1 MRIVYI
7 HQHFATTKS
16 ATGTRSYEM
25 AQRLIQRGHQVT
37 MICGALELSDFST
50 DLKERVTRFEVDGI
64 DVRCVN
70 QPYANKMGF
79 YQRMWAFL
87 RFAQTATTLAIEAKP
102 DLIFATSTPLTVG
115 IPAMRA
121 SKRLKVPFVFEVR
134 DLWPELAVALE
145 VVKSKTL
152 IAGARWLERKTYF
165 SARRIIALAP
175 GMKEGICETGYP
187 AERVTIVPNGC
198 DLDLF
203 QPSEER
209 ATRADLGGDDF
220 KLVFTGAHGLANG
233 LDAVLNAAVE
243 LKQRGERGVKFI
255 FIGAGREKP
264 RLMERTKSEQLD
276 EYVIWK
282 DLMPKQELA
291 ALLPQIDV
299 GMMILKNVR
308 GFYFGT
314 SPNKFFDY
322 IASGMPVLNNY
333 PGWLAGM
340 IEEAGCGKVVPPD
353 DPAAFADAVVWMR
366 DHRRE
371 CREMGRRARLLA
383 EERFGRDTLG
393 ERFVDTIEL
402 AAREAGIM
410 QESPA

>member
-37 MICGALELSDFST
+37 MICGALELSDFTS
-50 DLKERVTRFEVDGI
+50 DLKERVTRLDVDGI

-87 RFAQTATTLAIEAKP
+87 RFAQTAQRVAMDVKP

-121 SKRLKVPFVFEVR
+121 SRRLRVPFVFEVR

-145 VVKSKTL
+145 VVRSRAL
-152 IAGARWLERKTYF
+152 IKAARWLERKTYF
-165 SARRIIALAP
+165 SAKRIIALAP

-187 AERVTIVPNGC
+187 AEWVTIVPNGC

-203 QPSEER
+203 RPSE
-209 ATRADLGGDDF
+209 TRTTRDDLGGDDF

-233 LDAVLNAAVE
+233 LDAVIDAAAE
-243 LKQRGERGVKFI
+243 LKRRGERGVKFVM
-255 FIGAGREKP
+255 IGHGREKA
-264 RLMERTKSEQLD
+264 RLIERTRTEDLGA
-276 EYVIWK
+276 YVIWK
-282 DLMPKQELA
+282 DLMPKRDLA
-291 ALLPQIDV
+291 ALLPQLDA
-299 GMMILKNVR
+299 GMMILKNVK
-308 GFYFGT
+308 GFYYGT

-340 IEEAGCGKVVPPD
+340 IEESNCGRVVPPD
-353 DPAAFADAVVWMR
+353 DPAAFADAVIWMR
-366 DHRRE
+366 DHRDE
-371 CREMGRRARLLA
+371 CRAMGRRARLLA
-383 EERFGRDTLG
+383 EARFGRDTLG

-402 AAREAGIM
+402 AAREAGVP
-410 QESPA
+410 QEVTT

>member
-25 AQRLIQRGHQVT
+25 AQRLMQRGHQVT
-37 MICGALELSDFST
+37 MICGALELSDFT
-50 DLKERVTRFEVDGI
+50 RDLKERVTRLDVDGI

-87 RFAQTATTLAIEAKP
+87 RFAQTAQRVAMDVKP

-121 SKRLKVPFVFEVR
+121 SRRLRVPFVFEVR

-145 VVKSKTL
+145 VVRSRAL
-152 IAGARWLERKTYF
+152 IKAARWLERKTYF
-165 SARRIIALAP
+165 SAKRIIALAP

-203 QPSEER
+203 RPSEVR
-209 ATRADLGGDDF
+209 TTRDDLGGDDF

-233 LDAVLNAAVE
+233 LDAVIDAAAE
-243 LKQRGERGVKFI
+243 LKRRGERGVKFVM
-255 FIGAGREKP
+255 IGHGREKA
-264 RLMERTKSEQLD
+264 RLIERTRTEDLGA
-276 EYVIWK
+276 YVIWK
-282 DLMPKQELA
+282 DLMPKRELA
-291 ALLPQIDV
+291 ALLPQLDA
-299 GMMILKNVR
+299 GMMILKNVK
-308 GFYFGT
+308 GFYYGT

-340 IEEAGCGKVVPPD
+340 IEESNCGRVVPPD
-353 DPAAFADAVVWMR
+353 DPAAFADAVCWMR
-366 DHRRE
+366 DHRDE
-371 CREMGRRARLLA
+371 CRAMGRRARQLA
-383 EERFGRDTLG
+383 EARFGRDTLG

-402 AAREAGIM
+402 AAREAGVP
-410 QESPA
+410 QEVTT